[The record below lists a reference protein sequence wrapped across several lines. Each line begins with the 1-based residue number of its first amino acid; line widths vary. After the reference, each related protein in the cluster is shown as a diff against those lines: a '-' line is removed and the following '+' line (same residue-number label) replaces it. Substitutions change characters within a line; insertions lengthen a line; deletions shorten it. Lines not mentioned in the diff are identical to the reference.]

1 MLQNFRPPL
10 IQGLIFNPATSNAL
24 QDRLDPALRYA
35 CEQEHGIY
43 AEGIRTIRGSA
54 LASDRAT
61 AVVWAKKQR
70 ALLTGD
76 ANGGHFVNP
85 ERWETAYEIVPRVQ
99 DGLISGTG
107 ENVKV
112 VRVSF
117 TFSQI
122 LPKYPPP
129 T

>member
-1 MLQNFRPPL
+1 MNPEGLL
-10 IQGLIFNPATSNAL
+10 I
-24 QDRLDPALRYA
+24 
-35 CEQEHGIY
+35 
-43 AEGIRTIRGSA
+43 
-54 LASDRAT
+54 
-61 AVVWAKKQR
+61 
-70 ALLTGD
+70 GD

-85 ERWETAYEIVPRVQ
+85 ERWERAYEFVPRVQ

-117 TFSQI
+117 TFPEI